1 MNKILYDPSPERLIS
16 IFEENLFAWIPVL
29 GRMGQVHLDSPPGVR
44 RSITDIPM
52 SLLNSVMDAR
62 LTTDQVDGTIQA
74 IIADARSR
82 KVPLLWWTS
91 PSTRPTDLGK
101 HLERHGFKLD
111 EESPGMAVH
120 LAELKE
126 SQSVPEGLSIH
137 LAQDD
142 ASWLEWSGGMAAG
155 FEIPVSADFVVETW
169 HDLLRKADH
178 ETVQAFTGRLNGK
191 PVATSLLFLAGG
203 VAGIYSVGTIPVA
216 RGKGIGRA
224 MTQHALCQARS
235 MGYEVGVLQASE
247 MGFNVYRSLGFQE
260 VCRISSY
267 RWRLETA

>member
-1 MNKILYDPSPERLIS
+1 MYDPSPKRLIGA
-16 IFEENLFAWIPVL
+16 FEENLFAWIPVL
-29 GRMGQVHLDSPPGVR
+29 GRMGQVYLDNPPGVR

-62 LTTDQVDGTIQA
+62 LAVNQVDETIQA
-74 IIADARSR
+74 VIADARPR
-82 KVPLLWWTS
+82 KVPLLWWLS
-91 PSTRPTDLGK
+91 PSTRPADLGK

-120 LAELKE
+120 LAEIEE
-126 SQSVPEGLSIH
+126 SQSMPEGLSIH

-142 ASWLEWSGGMAAG
+142 ASWLEWSGAMAAG
-155 FEIPVSADFVVETW
+155 FEIPASADFVVETW

-178 ETVQAFTGRLNGK
+178 DTVQAFTGRLKGK

-203 VAGIYSVGTIPVA
+203 VAGIYSVGTIPDA
-216 RGKGIGRA
+216 RGKGIGRTMA
-224 MTQHALCQARS
+224 QHALYQARS
-235 MGYEVGVLQASE
+235 LGYDIGVLQASE
-247 MGFNVYRSLGFQE
+247 MGFNVYRSLGFLE

-267 RWRLETA
+267 RWRPETA